1 MTNNDALSAKQV
13 TQTNDSNTLNALDC
27 ISRQAAIDAFEGEIE
42 VTGKANAK
50 AVLKYTQMVIDRI
63 KALPSVQPEPK
74 WTPCEKA
81 LPKENGFYE
90 VTVGSPYKP
99 VRIYEYKPCDWYENK
114 NRWKAEDGCYVFNWF
129 VEAWRECPKPYERS
143 DNG

>member
-1 MTNNDALSAKQV
+1 MDEL
-13 TQTNDSNTLNALDC
+13 
-27 ISRQAAIDAFEGEIE
+27 ISKRAAIDALCEEYCNGHHDC
-42 VTGKANAK
+42 
-50 AVLKYTQMVIDRI
+50 KYYPRCENLRWIQE
-63 KALPSVQPEPK
+63 LPSAQQEPK

-90 VTVGSPYKP
+90 VTVDAPYKP

-129 VEAWRECPKPYERS
+129 VKAWKEYPKPYERS

>member
-1 MTNNDALSAKQV
+1 MNDL
-13 TQTNDSNTLNALDC
+13 
-27 ISRQAAIDAFEGEIE
+27 ISRQAAIDANCVDWCNRKHSECPYFDNVGTNEQVCDGCYT
-42 VTGKANAK
+42 VL
-50 AVLKYTQMVIDRI
+50 VLKD
-63 KALPSVQPEPK
+63 LPPAQPEPK

-99 VRIYEYKPCDWYENK
+99 VRIYEYKPCNLYENK
-114 NRWKAEDGCYVFNWF
+114 NRWKAGDGCYVFNWF

-143 DNG
+143 EDVGKSDTDINR

>member
-1 MTNNDALSAKQV
+1 V
-13 TQTNDSNTLNALDC
+13 IRNTLK
-27 ISRQAAIDAFEGEIE
+27 DA
-42 VTGKANAK
+42 
-50 AVLKYTQMVIDRI
+50 Q
-63 KALPSVQPEPK
+63 SEPK

-99 VRIYEYKPCDWYENK
+99 VRIYEYKPCNLYENK
-114 NRWKAEDGCYVFNWF
+114 NRWKAGDGCYVFNWF

-143 DNG
+143 EDAEMH